1 MRQEN
6 VVHSYSLRLPGI
18 LEEPSLQEQ
27 VDCGSAEPGG
37 CRAEGQGSAEAR
49 PMGPGQA
56 AAVGSWLFF
65 LPGQSPPPLSHRG
78 PSSRK
83 EAERMKKDI

>member
-1 MRQEN
+1 M
-6 VVHSYSLRLPGI
+6 PGI

-27 VDCGSAEPGG
+27 VGCGSAEPGG
-37 CRAEGQGSAEAR
+37 CRAEGQSTAEAR
-49 PMGPGQA
+49 PVESGQA

-65 LPGQSPPPLSHRG
+65 LPGQSLPPVSHRG

-83 EAERMKKDI
+83 EAECTKKDI